1 MLLHEVKLEQEKQ
14 STVMPRQAF
23 NNMQGISIS
32 GAQEETL
39 TATVWVR
46 SAPHSVKIQPKQSL
60 TFWFEGPIDGYLQL
74 R

>member
-39 TATVWVR
+39 PDR
-46 SAPHSVKIQPKQSL
+46 DRL
-60 TFWFEGPIDGYLQL
+60 G
-74 R
+74 